1 MQQYG
6 FLKWIF
12 QTVMN
17 LVVGV
22 LPHPFNKEKK
32 SLPVNGFF
40 NHTTHVFCSFKH
52 DNDTATWLDQ
62 VGF

>member
-1 MQQYG
+1 
-6 FLKWIF
+6 
-12 QTVMN
+12 MN